1 MAVPIKKDVQAILSA
16 RANGVDIKTIT
27 LPTLGGK
34 GQTLHSSTVQHR
46 FLLSFECMLI
56 LSQRLLDGLEA
67 MPPSV
72 VSNSSS
78 APQSRRTLTL
88 FVMVEPKVLTARTLS
103 FLVSLVRVHLRF
115 SFYSTFSFALYNGYL
130 MSLLEMAAIMGS
142 DVTSNGLKFQF
153 TDRIRPMGKKQQE
166 MRSAGLDPK
175 DIDLDSLYSA
185 KGGGK
190 TGKNISKYF
199 GKDSTKGG
207 IEFQFRAIKQDAKRQ
222 KACAD
227 AGGDPQTLGIGS
239 GHVKAGGS
247 EIALRMNDGTTAA
260 ALQHRFRPIKKEAD
274 AMNAAIAGQYGD
286 GVSENGGSAAKK
298 TPNKRTPGGGKR
310 KKAVDGDDDESMA
323 ETPSKKAKSA
333 RGAVKTPSKRSAKSY
348 TEHDSEVDDED
359 VNGRVKPEKV
369 EDYGDEDISAPDYS
383 NAPTYA
389 TNGNGNGYGYGR
401 GYGHSNGHA
410 VSQDHYTFEDN
421 DNFNSQDNHYGDED
435 EEV

>member
-1 MAVPIKKDVQAILSA
+1 MPNWKSYESSVRLLSAIIAAHPGLKLNYDEIVSCYGSTTTNVALQTHFARDITPNVKLIQDIRAQGGDAKDVVLIE
-16 RANGVDIKTIT
+16 GVRHGN
-27 LPTLGGK
+27 PGK
-34 GQTLHSSTVQHR
+34 
-46 FLLSFECMLI
+46 
-56 LSQRLLDGLEA
+56 
-67 MPPSV
+67 
-72 VSNSSS
+72 
-78 APQSRRTLTL
+78 
-88 FVMVEPKVLTARTLS
+88 
-103 FLVSLVRVHLRF
+103 
-115 SFYSTFSFALYNGYL
+115 
-130 MSLLEMAAIMGS
+130 
-142 DVTSNGLKFQF
+142 
-153 TDRIRPMGKKQQE
+153 
-166 MRSAGLDPK
+166 
-175 DIDLDSLYSA
+175 
-185 KGGGK
+185 
-190 TGKNISKYF
+190 
-199 GKDSTKGG
+199 
-207 IEFQFRAIKQDAKRQ
+207 
-222 KACAD
+222 
-227 AGGDPQTLGIGS
+227 
-239 GHVKAGGS
+239 
-247 EIALRMNDGTTAA
+247 
-260 ALQHRFRPIKKEAD
+260 
-274 AMNAAIAGQYGD
+274 AIAGQYGD